1 MSSKAAIIDNYE
13 ALFASNSAVY
23 AAYTLIFFEH
33 ILTFGDEVEVF
44 WKRKF
49 TGATVMFLLNRY
61 LILVSYILELASV
74 WIKSDYVKPMHLYRC
89 MVDVRITDVFYYAL
103 YIPWAVFAALR
114 AYALSNRN
122 WPLAILVFL
131 LGLVPY
137 GMDMGQF
144 AVGLTGYVDPVWGCV
159 TAIPGFS
166 QTLATQ
172 MTIAAR
178 TTHIACDAILIVVTW
193 YSLRRRMRGISR
205 LPLTATIV
213 LVVLN
218 SLRLILAMP
227 LPVHCVLTVILVS
240 HFLLDLQRASDT
252 SRGLGASSLS
262 YSDAEAYST
271 STVVFDRVVGS
282 MGASL
287 EPATSADET
296 EDSDWDHSS
305 SEAHHWQRERGD
317 VY

>member
-74 WIKSDYVKPMHLYRC
+74 WIKSDYLCSYQAC

-166 QTLATQ
+166 QTLAT
-172 MTIAAR
+172 
-178 TTHIACDAILIVVTW
+178 H
-193 YSLRRRMRGISR
+193 
-205 LPLTATIV
+205 V

-227 LPVHCVLTVILVS
+227 LPIKDPLNSVGNISVFAQPLTVILVS